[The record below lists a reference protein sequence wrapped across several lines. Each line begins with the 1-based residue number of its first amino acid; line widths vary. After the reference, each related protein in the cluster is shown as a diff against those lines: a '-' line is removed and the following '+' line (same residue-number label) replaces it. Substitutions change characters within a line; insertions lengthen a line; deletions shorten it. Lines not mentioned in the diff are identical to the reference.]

1 VSTFLYSLRPNP
13 TAAQGTLPNPLRC
26 QKQIPLNGLGLG
38 SWLRPCLHEGSWE
51 AATRIR
57 ILTTD
62 PGARQ
67 GHGFSVTFSE
77 GNPME

>member
-1 VSTFLYSLRPNP
+1 MSTFLCSLRTGP
-13 TAAQGTLPNPLRC
+13 AAARGALRYPLRC

-38 SWLRPCLHEGSWE
+38 SWLRPCLHEGSRE

-67 GHGFSVTFSE
+67 GHGFHVTLSE